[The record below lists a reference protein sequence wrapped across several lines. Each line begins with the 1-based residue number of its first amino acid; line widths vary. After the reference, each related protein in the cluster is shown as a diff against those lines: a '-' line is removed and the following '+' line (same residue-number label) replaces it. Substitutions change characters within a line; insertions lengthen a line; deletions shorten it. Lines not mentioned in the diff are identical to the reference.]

1 MSLAPRTPRL
11 PTQRPSDSLLDERAG
26 SEYSTHGSFADPR
39 PAPAG
44 CGGTSSGGVAAAT
57 DPSASAFCGPD
68 GHVSALALGAAAPA
82 EARATVRR
90 HTAELAWDE
99 WGGRRRLS
107 LRSSARR
114 DAPSRAGCLPP
125 PRQQLGLCASG
136 VDLCGAVD
144 CPWTPDAG
152 SGRAFLLLG
161 LERPPPLPSPCAYSK
176 RTRGPD
182 HTSPRGSESTNDP
195 RALARRLLPRLQQ
208 RSVRRSLR
216 RSPRRAA
223 HAAAYEGPYAAL
235 PVVMGVP
242 LLLPSCAPSHL
253 PATCAPVA
261 AADVNTATHA
271 GF

>member
-26 SEYSTHGSFADPR
+26 SEYSTHGSFVDPR

-114 DAPSRAGCLPP
+114 DARRERGACLPRDSSWGCAQAGLTCAGRSTARGRPTLAWGAPSTCSASSALP
-125 PRQQLGLCASG
+125 PSPHPARTVSA
-136 VDLCGAVD
+136 
-144 CPWTPDAG
+144 
-152 SGRAFLLLG
+152 
-161 LERPPPLPSPCAYSK
+161 LEGPIIRRRVALSPPMIHVPLPAGFSHACSSAAFAAVY
-176 RTRGPD
+176 
-182 HTSPRGSESTNDP
+182 
-195 RALARRLLPRLQQ
+195 AAA
-208 RSVRRSLR
+208 
-216 RSPRRAA
+216 RAA
-223 HAAAYEGPYAAL
+223 QPTPQHTRARTPRCQ
-235 PVVMGVP
+235 
-242 LLLPSCAPSHL
+242 S
-253 PATCAPVA
+253 
-261 AADVNTATHA
+261 
-271 GF
+271 

>member
-1 MSLAPRTPRL
+1 MWW
-11 PTQRPSDSLLDERAG
+11 DELWGSGRGHG
-26 SEYSTHGSFADPR
+26 SERERLLWPR
-39 PAPAG
+39 WPCLCASARRSS
-44 CGGTSSGGVAAAT
+44 SSGGKGHGSTAYGRAGLGRVGRPAT
-57 DPSASAFCGPD
+57 PQPKKFRP
-68 GHVSALALGAAAPA
+68 P
-82 EARATVRR
+82 
-90 HTAELAWDE
+90 
-99 WGGRRRLS
+99 GR
-107 LRSSARR
+107 
-114 DAPSRAGCLPP
+114 PSRTGCLPP
-125 PRQQLGLCASG
+125 PRQQLGPCASG
-136 VDLCGAVD
+136 GDLCGAVD
-144 CPWTPDAG
+144 CPWTPDVG
-152 SGRAFLLLG
+152 SGRAFHLLG

>member
-44 CGGTSSGGVAAAT
+44 CGGTSSGGAAAAT
-57 DPSASAFCGPD
+57 DPSAGAFCGPD

-114 DAPSRAGCLPP
+114 DARRERGACLP
-125 PRQQLGLCASG
+125 RDSS
-136 VDLCGAVD
+136 
-144 CPWTPDAG
+144 W
-152 SGRAFLLLG
+152 GRAQAG
-161 LERPPPLPSPCAYSK
+161 LTCAGRSTARGRPTLAWGAPSTCSASSALPPSPPPA
-176 RTRGPD
+176 RTVSALEGPIIRRR
-182 HTSPRGSESTNDP
+182 HPP
-195 RALARRLLPRLQQ
+195 ALQCPQAPPTPAAAQ
-208 RSVRRSLR
+208 RSPQPTPQPTA
-216 RSPRRAA
+216 RSPRRSLPGPVRCAA
-223 HAAAYEGPYAAL
+223 SRD
-235 PVVMGVP
+235 GVP
-242 LLLPSCAPSHL
+242 LLLPPAHLRTCLPPAHQCA
-253 PATCAPVA
+253 VA
-261 AADVNTATHA
+261 AADVNAAAHA

>member
-44 CGGTSSGGVAAAT
+44 CGGTSSGGAAAAT

-82 EARATVRR
+82 EARGAGRR

-125 PRQQLGLCASG
+125 PRQQLGPCGSG
-136 VDLCGAVD
+136 VDDLCGAVD

-161 LERPPPLPSPCAYSK
+161 LERPHPLPSPCAYSK

-182 HTSPRGSESTNDP
+182 HTSPPSTCSSVPAGSSHACSSAAFAAVYAAARAAQPTP
-195 RALARRLLPRLQQ
+195 QPTRALTPRCQ
-208 RSVRRSLR
+208 S
-216 RSPRRAA
+216 
-223 HAAAYEGPYAAL
+223 
-235 PVVMGVP
+235 
-242 LLLPSCAPSHL
+242 
-253 PATCAPVA
+253 
-261 AADVNTATHA
+261 
-271 GF
+271 

>member
-1 MSLAPRTPRL
+1 MGASRIRGPRR
-11 PTQRPSDSLLDERAG
+11 RDVVGRALG
-26 SEYSTHGSFADPR
+26 EWPR
-39 PAPAG
+39 PRIRARAPA
-44 CGGTSSGGVAAAT
+44 VAQMAT
-57 DPSASAFCGPD
+57 
-68 GHVSALALGAAAPA
+68 SALALGAAAPA

-90 HTAELAWDE
+90 HTAELAWAE

-114 DAPSRAGCLPP
+114 DAPSRAGCL
-125 PRQQLGLCASG
+125 LCGSG
-136 VDLCGAVD
+136 VDDLCGAVD

-152 SGRAFLLLG
+152 LGRAFHLLG

-176 RTRGPD
+176 RIRGPD

-261 AADVNTATHA
+261 AADVNAAAHA

>member
-1 MSLAPRTPRL
+1 MSLLFLSLGHLRL
-11 PTQRPSDSLLDERAG
+11 QVSSL
-26 SEYSTHGSFADPR
+26 
-39 PAPAG
+39 
-44 CGGTSSGGVAAAT
+44 
-57 DPSASAFCGPD
+57 PSATIGSVCTSGSNTS
-68 GHVSALALGAAAPA
+68 GM
-82 EARATVRR
+82 ARVIMYR
-90 HTAELAWDE
+90 LFLIKKVGDE
-99 WGGRRRLS
+99 WGGWRRLS

-114 DAPSRAGCLPP
+114 GRPSRTGCLPP

-152 SGRAFLLLG
+152 LGRAFHLLG